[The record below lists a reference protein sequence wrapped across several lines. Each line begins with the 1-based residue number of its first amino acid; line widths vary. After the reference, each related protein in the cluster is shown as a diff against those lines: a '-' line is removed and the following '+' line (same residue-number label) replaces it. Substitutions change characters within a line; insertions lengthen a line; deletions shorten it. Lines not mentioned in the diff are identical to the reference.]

1 MEVQLPRVKTD
12 YINEDYHDINKE
24 QQEDKEEQQ
33 DIGVNRKQGVQ
44 ENILEWR
51 KSEPDVYFNQE
62 QENYLYT
69 QEDSFEVQRLNSQQQ
84 LDIINNQQ
92 S

>member
-1 MEVQLPRVKTD
+1 MKTD

-51 KSEPDVYFNQE
+51 KSEPDVYFN
-62 QENYLYT
+62 
-69 QEDSFEVQRLNSQQQ
+69 
-84 LDIINNQQ
+84 
-92 S
+92 